1 LASGTVN
8 EAPAQQQQQQPTTA
22 LLLQIN
28 KRRYVVLGETMNIAN
43 ARPEYSKQEPQ
54 LTQRDRA
61 TLHVIE
67 CFAKSLKITQDHLK

>member
-8 EAPAQQQQQQPTTA
+8 EAPAQQQQQQTA

-54 LTQRDRA
+54 AL
-61 TLHVIE
+61 
-67 CFAKSLKITQDHLK
+67 S